1 MKFGNKSI
9 LPKWIFIW
17 GAILTGPI
25 SDVSAQVI
33 PAIRAA
39 RFVSRR
45 HRVIRRIPRGFH
57 VEQKLIHLWK
67 YGYSWTFDS
76 LNDSWKRFSKTG
88 QVGAL
93 LRSDDRQC
101 EVIYSVALVFDNH
114 RSWLRNDLLNI
125 SQGQDTA
132 RFEDHVTV
140 MTGQAVR
147 PFNADSIFLLELPI
161 EPMERDGSLYTRCV
175 RMYLTRKGHTFLD
188 FVWFFTD
195 EGYARR
201 QEYLRAIEGKVYF
214 KKRQESP
221 HRPTK

>member
-1 MKFGNKSI
+1 MQKLVF
-9 LPKWIFIW
+9 LMWV
-17 GAILTGPI
+17 AIVIGIAPH
-25 SDVSAQVI
+25 VSARTVS
-33 PAIRAA
+33 AVKAA
-39 RFVSRR
+39 RQVSRQT
-45 HRVIRRIPRGFH
+45 HVVRRIPRDFH
-57 VEQKLIHLWK
+57 IAQKQIYLWK
-67 YGYSWTFDS
+67 WDNNGKSDS
-76 LNDSWKRFSKTG
+76 LTGSVKRWARSC
-88 QVGAL
+88 QVGL
-93 LRSDDRQC
+93 LLQSDDLQC
-101 EVIYSVALVFDNH
+101 EVIYSVAYGTGSNY
-114 RSWLRNDLLNI
+114 RSWIKYDLLDI

-147 PFNADSIFLLELPI
+147 PFNADSMFLLELPI